1 MNANQLISMFTRLVA
16 RRAMTWDINKGLG
29 TLSRGKTGSGK
40 TGFGKTGFGKAGF
53 GKAGLGKRRSDAQ
66 MQDLARKMRT
76 LSRLTRR

>member
-16 RRAMTWDINKGLG
+16 RRAMTWGINKGLG
-29 TLSRGKTGSGK
+29 TLSRSKTGS
-40 TGFGKTGFGKAGF
+40 GKTGFGKAGF
-53 GKAGLGKRRSDAQ
+53 GKSELGKRRSDAQ

>member
-16 RRAMTWDINKGLG
+16 RRAMTWGINKGLG

-40 TGFGKTGFGKAGF
+40 TGFGKAGF
-53 GKAGLGKRRSDAQ
+53 GKSGSGKRRSDAQ

>member
-16 RRAMTWDINKGLG
+16 RRAMTWGINKGLG
-29 TLSRGKTGSGK
+29 TLSRGKTGA
-40 TGFGKTGFGKAGF
+40 GKTGFGKAGF
-53 GKAGLGKRRSDAQ
+53 GKSGLGKRRSDAQ

>member
-16 RRAMTWDINKGLG
+16 RRAMTWGINKGLG

-40 TGFGKTGFGKAGF
+40 TGFGNAGF
-53 GKAGLGKRRSDAQ
+53 GKSGSGKRRSDAQ

>member
-16 RRAMTWDINKGLG
+16 HRAMTRGINKGLG

-40 TGFGKTGFGKAGF
+40 TGFGTAGF
-53 GKAGLGKRRSDAQ
+53 GKSGLGKRRSDAQ

>member
-16 RRAMTWDINKGLG
+16 RRAMTWGINKGLG
-29 TLSRGKTGSGK
+29 TLSRSKTGSS
-40 TGFGKTGFGKAGF
+40 KTGFGKAGF
-53 GKAGLGKRRSDAQ
+53 GKSGLGKRRSDAQ

>member
-16 RRAMTWDINKGLG
+16 RRAMTWGINKGLG

-40 TGFGKTGFGKAGF
+40 TGFGKAGF
-53 GKAGLGKRRSDAQ
+53 GKSGLGKRRSHAQ

>member
-16 RRAMTWDINKGLG
+16 RRAMTWGINKGLG

-40 TGFGKTGFGKAGF
+40 TGFGKAGF
-53 GKAGLGKRRSDAQ
+53 GKSGLGKRRSDAQ

>member
-16 RRAMTWDINKGLG
+16 RRAMTWGINKGLG

-40 TGFGKTGFGKAGF
+40 TGFGKS
-53 GKAGLGKRRSDAQ
+53 GLGTRRSDAQ

>member
-40 TGFGKTGFGKAGF
+40 TGFGKAGF

-76 LSRLTRR
+76 LSRLTCR

>member
-16 RRAMTWDINKGLG
+16 RRAMTWGINKGLG

-40 TGFGKTGFGKAGF
+40 TGFGNAGF
-53 GKAGLGKRRSDAQ
+53 GKSGLGKRRSDAQ

>member
-16 RRAMTWDINKGLG
+16 RRAMTWGINKGLG

-40 TGFGKTGFGKAGF
+40 TGFGNAGF
-53 GKAGLGKRRSDAQ
+53 GKSGSGMRRSDAQ

>member
-16 RRAMTWDINKGLG
+16 RRAMTWGINKGPG
-29 TLSRGKTGSGK
+29 TLSRGKTGS
-40 TGFGKTGFGKAGF
+40 GKTGFGKAGF

>member
-16 RRAMTWDINKGLG
+16 RRAMTWGINTGLG

-40 TGFGKTGFGKAGF
+40 TGFGKP
-53 GKAGLGKRRSDAQ
+53 GLGKRRSDAQ

>member
-16 RRAMTWDINKGLG
+16 RRAMTWGINKGLG
-29 TLSRGKTGSGK
+29 TLSRGKTGSGQ
-40 TGFGKTGFGKAGF
+40 TGFGKAGF
-53 GKAGLGKRRSDAQ
+53 GKTGLGKRRSDAQ

>member
-16 RRAMTWDINKGLG
+16 RRAMTWGVNKGLG

-40 TGFGKTGFGKAGF
+40 TGFGNAGF
-53 GKAGLGKRRSDAQ
+53 GKSGSGKRRSDAQ

>member
-16 RRAMTWDINKGLG
+16 RRAVTWGINKGLG
-29 TLSRGKTGSGK
+29 TLSRGKTGSGQ
-40 TGFGKTGFGKAGF
+40 TGFGKAGF
-53 GKAGLGKRRSDAQ
+53 GKTGLGKRRSDAQ

>member
-16 RRAMTWDINKGLG
+16 RRAMTWGINKGLG

-40 TGFGKTGFGKAGF
+40 TGLGKAGF
-53 GKAGLGKRRSDAQ
+53 GKPGLGKRRSDAQ

>member
-16 RRAMTWDINKGLG
+16 RRAMTWGINKGLG

-40 TGFGKTGFGKAGF
+40 TGF

>member
-16 RRAMTWDINKGLG
+16 RRAMTWGINKGLG

-40 TGFGKTGFGKAGF
+40 TGFGTAGF
-53 GKAGLGKRRSDAQ
+53 GKSGSGKRRSDAQ

-76 LSRLTRR
+76 LTRLTRR

>member
-16 RRAMTWDINKGLG
+16 RRAMTWGINKGLG

-40 TGFGKTGFGKAGF
+40 TGFGTAGF
-53 GKAGLGKRRSDAQ
+53 GKSGSGKRRSDAQ

>member
-16 RRAMTWDINKGLG
+16 RRAMTWGVNKGLG

-40 TGFGKTGFGKAGF
+40 TGFGKAGF
-53 GKAGLGKRRSDAQ
+53 GKSGLGKRRSDAQ

>member
-40 TGFGKTGFGKAGF
+40 TGFGKAGF

>member
-16 RRAMTWDINKGLG
+16 RRAMTWGINKGLG

-40 TGFGKTGFGKAGF
+40 TGFGKARFGKS
-53 GKAGLGKRRSDAQ
+53 GLGKRRSDAQ

>member
-16 RRAMTWDINKGLG
+16 RRAMTWGINKGLG

-40 TGFGKTGFGKAGF
+40 TGFGNAGF
-53 GKAGLGKRRSDAQ
+53 GNSGSGKRRSDAQ

>member
-16 RRAMTWDINKGLG
+16 RRAMTWGINKGLG

-40 TGFGKTGFGKAGF
+40 TGFGKPGLGKS
-53 GKAGLGKRRSDAQ
+53 GLGKRRSDAQ

>member
-16 RRAMTWDINKGLG
+16 RRAMTWGINTGLG

-40 TGFGKTGFGKAGF
+40 TGFGKAGF
-53 GKAGLGKRRSDAQ
+53 GKSGLGKRRSDAQ

>member
-16 RRAMTWDINKGLG
+16 RRAMTWGINKGLG

-40 TGFGKTGFGKAGF
+40 TGFGKAVFGKSGS
-53 GKAGLGKRRSDAQ
+53 GKRRSDAQ

>member
-16 RRAMTWDINKGLG
+16 RRAVTWGINKGLG

-40 TGFGKTGFGKAGF
+40 TGFGKAGF
-53 GKAGLGKRRSDAQ
+53 GKSGLGKRRSDAQ

>member
-16 RRAMTWDINKGLG
+16 RRAMTWGINKGLG
-29 TLSRGKTGSGK
+29 TLSRGKTGTGK
-40 TGFGKTGFGKAGF
+40 TGFGTAGF
-53 GKAGLGKRRSDAQ
+53 GKSGSGKRRSDAQ

>member
-16 RRAMTWDINKGLG
+16 RRAMTWGINKGLG

-40 TGFGKTGFGKAGF
+40 TGFGTAGF
-53 GKAGLGKRRSDAQ
+53 GKSGLGKRRSDAQ

>member
-16 RRAMTWDINKGLG
+16 RRAMTWSINKGLG

-40 TGFGKTGFGKAGF
+40 TGFGKAGF
-53 GKAGLGKRRSDAQ
+53 GKSGLGKRRSDAQ

>member
-1 MNANQLISMFTRLVA
+1 MNANQLFSMFTRLVA
-16 RRAMTWDINKGLG
+16 RRAMTWGINKGLG
-29 TLSRGKTGSGK
+29 TLSRGKTGS
-40 TGFGKTGFGKAGF
+40 GKTGFGKAGF

>member
-16 RRAMTWDINKGLG
+16 RRAMTWGINKGLG

-40 TGFGKTGFGKAGF
+40 TGFGSAGF
-53 GKAGLGKRRSDAQ
+53 GKSGSGKRRSDAQ

>member
-16 RRAMTWDINKGLG
+16 RRAMTWGINKGLG
-29 TLSRGKTGSGK
+29 TLSRGKTGSS
-40 TGFGKTGFGKAGF
+40 KTGFGKAGF

>member
-16 RRAMTWDINKGLG
+16 RRAMTWGINKGLG

-40 TGFGKTGFGKAGF
+40 TGFGKAGF
-53 GKAGLGKRRSDAQ
+53 GKTGLGKRRSDAQ

>member
-16 RRAMTWDINKGLG
+16 RRAVTWGINKGLG
-29 TLSRGKTGSGK
+29 TLSRGKTGS
-40 TGFGKTGFGKAGF
+40 GKTGFGKAGF